1 MTKGSAAGMNNQR
14 EHVPESLIEI
24 GDLIVGQW
32 DSPARVVS
40 RSSVTVNRSRPMERF
55 VTDAGV
61 MDVVPGTFI
70 TRILED

>member
-1 MTKGSAAGMNNQR
+1 MNAKR
-14 EHVPESLIEI
+14 ENVPESQIRI
-24 GDLIVGQW
+24 GDLIEGQW

-40 RSSVTVNRSRPMERF
+40 RSSVTVNRSRPLERF

-70 TRILED
+70 TRIVED